1 MDTNKF
7 TTVTLDR
14 KTLGEL
20 KKTNENKRSANV
32 LIQDLIELHN
42 NCKHDV
48 GF

>member
-1 MDTNKF
+1 MDTDKF

-14 KTLGEL
+14 KTLDEL
-20 KKTNENKRSANV
+20 QKTNEKKRSANV

-42 NCKHDV
+42 NCKHDM